1 MAMSSSVANQLSNFG
16 QKVRSHIVS
25 ALRKGENFELR
36 SELNSEYRDRR
47 KEAVKRVIANM
58 TVGKDVSGLF
68 TDVLKNM
75 HTDDLEIKKLIY
87 LYLINYA
94 KTNPELV
101 ILAINTFVKDTDDSN
116 PLIRALAIRTMGCLR
131 VTEIIDYLC
140 DPLRKCLQDE
150 SPYVRKTAAICVAKL
165 YDVAPDVT
173 VENGFIE
180 QVQELLSDANPMVI
194 SNAVTA
200 LVEINDNS
208 PNQDAFVLN
217 PPLVNKLLAALNEC
231 TEWGQITIL
240 ETISQYVPASTR
252 EAESVCERVVP
263 RLQHINGSVVLS
275 AIKVLLKYFNFVDNP
290 DMETQLARKMTPPLV
305 TLLSSAPEVQY
316 VALRNIN
323 LILQKRPDILNREM
337 RVFFCKYNDPLYV
350 KYEKLAIMVRLCND
364 KNYDH
369 LLAEL
374 KEYANEVDVDFVRK
388 AIKAIGYCAIKIPS
402 ASEKCINILL
412 DLLATRV
419 NYVVQETIVVI
430 KDIFRRYPNHYE
442 GVIPTLCKSLD
453 SIDEPETKAAF
464 VWIIGEYAPRIE
476 NADEILEAFMENFKM
491 EEPQVQL
498 QLMTAVV
505 KLFLHRP
512 AETQELVLR
521 VLKVCT
527 EECDSPDTRDRAYI
541 YWRILS
547 TDPQAAKAIVL
558 ADKPTIAVND
568 QNLPDN
574 LLDEL
579 LDELGTLASVYHKP
593 SRMFVTHSAK
603 TAVVSASALA
613 SRRNKPSGSGSVTS
627 PPLSPTAA
635 SQRRTTAAA
644 PSQPPSGPSEV
655 DNEDLLI
662 AL

>member
-1 MAMSSSVANQLSNFG
+1 MSSSSVASQITNIG
-16 QKVRSHIVS
+16 QAVRSRIVS

-94 KTNPELV
+94 KTKPELV

-131 VTEIIDYLC
+131 VSEIIDYLC
-140 DPLRKCLQDE
+140 DPLRKCLKDE

-165 YDVAPDVT
+165 YDVAPAVT
-173 VENGFIE
+173 IENGFLSA
-180 QVQELLSDANPMVI
+180 VQELLSDANPMVI

-200 LVEINDNS
+200 LVEINDS
-208 PNQDAFVLN
+208 TPDQGVFELN

-240 ETISQYVPASTR
+240 ETVAAYVPGSTR
-252 EAESVCERVVP
+252 EAEGVCERVVP
-263 RLQHINGSVVLS
+263 RLQHVNGSVVLS
-275 AIKVLLKYFNFVDNP
+275 AVKVLLRYFGYINNP
-290 DMETQLARKMTPPLV
+290 DMESQLARKMTPPLV

-323 LILQKRPDILNREM
+323 LILQKRPDILSKEM

-350 KYEKLAIMVRLCND
+350 KYEKLDIMVRLGNE
-364 KNYDH
+364 KNFDH

-388 AIKAIGYCAIKIPS
+388 AIKAIGFCAIKIPGS
-402 ASEKCINILL
+402 SEKCINILL
-412 DLLATRV
+412 DLLATRI
-419 NYVVQETIVVI
+419 NYVVQEAVVVI
-430 KDIFRRYPNHYE
+430 KDIFRKYPNKYE
-442 GVIPTLCKSLD
+442 GIIPTLCKSVEI
-453 SIDEPETKAAF
+453 IDEPETKASF
-464 VWIIGEYAPRIE
+464 IWIIGEYTPRIE
-476 NADEILEAFMENFKM
+476 NADEILEAFMENFGQ
-491 EEPQVQL
+491 EDAVVQL
-498 QLMTAVV
+498 QLITAVV

-512 AETQELVLR
+512 AENQELVLR
-521 VLKVCT
+521 VLKVAT
-527 EECDSPDTRDRAYI
+527 EECDSPDTRDRAYL

-547 TDPQAAKAIVL
+547 TDPQAANTIVL
-558 ADKPTIAVND
+558 ADKPTITVDSHA
-568 QNLPDN
+568 LPAD

-579 LDELGTLASVYHKP
+579 LGELCTLASVYHKP
-593 SRMFVTHSAK
+593 PRMFVTADAR
-603 TAVVSASALA
+603 TEVVSATSLA
-613 SRRNKPSGSGSVTS
+613 SARQTQRPGSSATPSAAASPRHMTS
-627 PPLSPTAA
+627 PPPSSA
-635 SQRRTTAAA
+635 SA
-644 PSQPPSGPSEV
+644 PA
-655 DNEDLLI
+655 DNDDLLI

>member
-1 MAMSSSVANQLSNFG
+1 MSSSVASQISSIG
-16 QKVRSHIVS
+16 QVVRSHIVNV
-25 ALRKGENFELR
+25 LRKGENFELR

-94 KTNPELV
+94 KTKPELV
-101 ILAINTFVKDTDDSN
+101 ILAINTFVKDTDDNN

-131 VTEIIDYLC
+131 VSEIIDYLC
-140 DPLRKCLQDE
+140 DPLRKCLKDE

-165 YDVAPDVT
+165 YDVAPAVT
-173 VENGFIE
+173 IENGFVE
-180 QVQELLSDANPMVI
+180 AVQDLLSDANPMVI

-208 PNQDAFVLN
+208 PNQDVFTMT

-240 ETISQYVPASTR
+240 ETVANYIPGSTR
-252 EAESVCERVVP
+252 EAEGVCERVVP
-263 RLQHINGSVVLS
+263 RLQHVNGSVVLS
-275 AIKVLLKYFNFVDNP
+275 AIK
-290 DMETQLARKMTPPLV
+290 MEAQLSRKMTPPMV

-350 KYEKLAIMVRLCND
+350 KYEKLDIMVRLCND
-364 KNYDH
+364 RNYDH

-388 AIKAIGYCAIKIPS
+388 AIKAIGYCAIKIPV
-402 ASEKCINILL
+402 AAEKCINILL

-430 KDIFRRYPNHYE
+430 KDIFRKYPNKYE
-442 GVIPTLCKSLD
+442 GTIPTLCKSLEV
-453 SIDEPETKAAF
+453 IDEPDTKASF
-464 VWIIGEYAPRIE
+464 IWIIGEYAPRIE
-476 NADEILEAFMENFKM
+476 NADEILETFMDNFKYDD
-491 EEPQVQL
+491 PAVQL
-498 QLMTAVV
+498 QLITAVV

-512 AETQELVLR
+512 ADCQDLVLR
-521 VLKVCT
+521 ILKVAT
-527 EECDSPDTRDRAYI
+527 EECDCPDTRDRAYI

-547 TDPQAAKAIVL
+547 TDPQAANTIVL
-558 ADKPTIAVND
+558 ADKPTISVD
-568 QNLPDN
+568 DSTGLPDD
-574 LLDEL
+574 LLNEL
-579 LDELGTLASVYHKP
+579 LSELSTLAAVYHKP
-593 SRMFVTHSAK
+593 ARMFVATGTKSA
-603 TAVVSASALA
+603 VLSASALA
-613 SRRNKPSGSGSVTS
+613 SRSQSGAGSTS
-627 PPLSPTAA
+627 PNTGTADTGAGLATMSSP
-635 SQRRTTAAA
+635 SPSSA
-644 PSQPPSGPSEV
+644 PPPSSGQV